1 MNRKAYRFTDLSVP
15 LEERMQT
22 LLNSPNRDPTMQVL
36 IPPHS
41 EESGLYQQARRHR
54 VCYTRL
60 HCHTTLC
67 NRDGTLHGGPA
78 CTLFETLTTSALL
91 TIAKAGYW
99 DTLGVSRT
107 LTFNFLRPI
116 PRSIQVSVDCEVV
129 AAGKNM
135 ANLRG
140 TMRTADGKVCITCI
154 HDKAAV
160 IRPKL

>member
-1 MNRKAYRFTDLSVP
+1 VLYTPSLSCQ
-15 LEERMQT
+15 LF
-22 LLNSPNRDPTMQVL
+22 
-36 IPPHS
+36 
-41 EESGLYQQARRHR
+41 
-54 VCYTRL
+54 
-60 HCHTTLC
+60 C
-67 NRDGTLHGGPA
+67 NRNGTLHGGPA

-91 TIAKAGYW
+91 RIAKAGHW
-99 DTLGVSRT
+99 DALGVSRT
-107 LTFNFLRPI
+107 LTFTFLRPI
-116 PRSIQVSVDCEVV
+116 PRGIQVSVDCEVV